1 MTYVMHNGLVVLLAY
16 VLVMGA
22 GAWAIGRAIA
32 ATWRPLWQC
41 VPYAILLSLAGR
53 LVFWGLSGGNNE
65 DFLQGFSDLYVDL
78 AVLIGIAA
86 AAFRLTQARKMVT
99 QYPWLYEPAGPF
111 GWRERPASRP
121 E

>member
-1 MTYVMHNGLVVLLAY
+1 MHNGLVVFLAY
-16 VLVMGA
+16 VLVMA
-22 GAWAIGRAIA
+22 TGAWAIGRALA
-32 ATWRPLWQC
+32 ATWRLLWQC
-41 VPYAILLSLAGR
+41 VPYAILLVLAGR

-65 DFLQGFSDLYVDL
+65 DFLQGFSGLYVDFV
-78 AVLIGIAA
+78 ALIGIAA

-111 GWRERPASRP
+111 GWRERPTSRT

>member
-1 MTYVMHNGLVVLLAY
+1 MHNGLVVFLAY
-16 VLVMGA
+16 VLVMA
-22 GAWAIGRAIA
+22 TGAWAIGRALA

-41 VPYAILLSLAGR
+41 VPYAILLGLAGR

-65 DFLQGFSDLYVDL
+65 EFLQGFSGLYVDFV
-78 AVLIGIAA
+78 ALIGIAA

-111 GWRERPASRP
+111 GWRERPTSRT